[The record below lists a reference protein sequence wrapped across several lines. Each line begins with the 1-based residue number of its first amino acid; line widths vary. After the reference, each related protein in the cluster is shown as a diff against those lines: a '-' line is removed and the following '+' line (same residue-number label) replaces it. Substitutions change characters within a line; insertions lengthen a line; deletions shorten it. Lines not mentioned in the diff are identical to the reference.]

1 MASNFTREVA
11 ERGVSLKIVDMARRV
26 SSSVITFDQ
35 RKFRIAGKVRSCYLI
50 SARRFC
56 CFLCKGRSPPCFL
69 PSDLAYDALLCV
81 FPGGLTSCDMM
92 S

>member
-35 RKFRIAGKVRSCYLI
+35 RKFIIAGKVRSCYLI

-56 CFLCKGRSPPCFL
+56 CFLCKGRGHLLAFSLLIWYMMLCF
-69 PSDLAYDALLCV
+69 V
-81 FPGGLTSCDMM
+81 FFQVV
-92 S
+92 